1 MWLQTPHRD
10 ILPMSLHSLRKVL
23 EAEQLNEYQSWSTV
37 KSHSKPRHWD
47 KGDVK
52 VQHSKAITK
61 IYGSHCSSCLH
72 QWSRMEYAKLSR
84 NSQKPAGCF
93 SCLHQSCPPDPC
105 QRLPPFT
112 CNDRHLRG
120 TLTGNTCCH
129 LPLNS
134 LQTFHVLEI
143 FCRSADVEVLLLP
156 RKQYPIFKNVITMT
170 GKSSN

>member
-1 MWLQTPHRD
+1 MVTIVQVACISEVEWNMQKT
-10 ILPMSLHSLRKVL
+10 S
-23 EAEQLNEYQSWSTV
+23 
-37 KSHSKPRHWD
+37 
-47 KGDVK
+47 GD
-52 VQHSKAITK
+52 
-61 IYGSHCSSCLH
+61 
-72 QWSRMEYAKLSR
+72 
-84 NSQKPAGCF
+84 SQKPAGCF

-156 RKQYPIFKNVITMT
+156 RKQYPIFKNVIIMT
-170 GKSSN
+170 GKSSNQDTHVFILLPNEKQNCSLQHILKYLGAV